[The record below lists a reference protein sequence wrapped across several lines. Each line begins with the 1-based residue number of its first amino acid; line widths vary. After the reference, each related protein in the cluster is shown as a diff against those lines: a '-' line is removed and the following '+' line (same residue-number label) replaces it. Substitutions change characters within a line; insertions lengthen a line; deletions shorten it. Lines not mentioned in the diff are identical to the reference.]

1 MPARLMLLLALALAA
16 CTARHEAPRKVA
28 LLAPFEN
35 QYREIGYNALYA
47 VKLALADS
55 GGNAQLLALDDGG
68 TVELAVARAQAL
80 TLDPA
85 AAAIIALGPH
95 ATHPRV
101 QLASDLPFVIVGNWG
116 HARAAPNS
124 LYAADAALTRAYS
137 SGDMLMLD
145 SARALRRD
153 LEVAE
158 ILSSGS
164 LPDDA
169 FRQRYMDSALYAP
182 QPNLLATL
190 VYDVAR
196 LVFSALD
203 TGTQIQSA
211 SADGINGAIR
221 FENGYWQGA
230 PVNRYH
236 YLDGELKS
244 APSTT
249 P

>member
-1 MPARLMLLLALALAA
+1 MPARLLLLLALALAA
-16 CTARHEAPRKVA
+16 CTARHAAPRKVA

-47 VKLALADS
+47 VKLALSDS
-55 GGNAQLLALDDGG
+55 GSDAQLLALDDGG
-68 TVELAVARAQAL
+68 TVDLALARAQAL
-80 TLDPA
+80 TFDPA
-85 AAAIIALGPH
+85 AAVIIALGPH
-95 ATHPRV
+95 ATHARV
-101 QLASDLPFVIVGNWG
+101 QQASQLPVVIIGNWG
-116 HARAAPNS
+116 HERAADNS
-124 LYAADAALTRAYS
+124 LYAADAAVTQARSAD
-137 SGDMLMLD
+137 DMLMLD
-145 SARALRRD
+145 SARALRSD
-153 LEVAE
+153 LDGVQ

-169 FRQRYMDSALYAP
+169 FRQRYVDSALYAP

-236 YLDGELKS
+236 YQDGELKS